1 MISLDILYINVLY
14 VHHVMYQPSQLLNAV
29 SASVMCGHADSTE
42 DTVQEFV
49 RFYQGSTMDGM
60 LGYCWP

>member
-1 MISLDILYINVLY
+1 
-14 VHHVMYQPSQLLNAV
+14 MYQPSQLSNAV

-42 DTVQEFV
+42 DTVQEFI